1 MSETADLLAKT
12 QKQILDANSL
22 NELSDLQLVIFSKKD
37 GAMNELIV
45 KISQLPSEDRA
56 TFGKEINEAKTQI
69 LAMLEARKN
78 ELFQNEEEEIF
89 DVTLPLEIAQ
99 VQSLAQASLHPLTQT
114 IREIE
119 DIFSHLGFLRR
130 RYRETDTDYYAFE
143 ALNMPEG
150 HPARDE
156 WETFYLTNPNQVITP
171 HTSNGQIHEMELG
184 DLPIRM
190 INISRCGRRQEDTTH
205 CRTFYQFEG
214 LLIDENV
221 SITDLKGVLTYFVH
235 SFFGK
240 DREFRLRPYN
250 FRFTEPSF
258 EIDITCGVCS
268 GNGCNTCKE
277 GWMELGGAG
286 MVHPNVVKAG
296 KLDSKIYNGFAF
308 GWGVERVFAMRNI
321 SEALPDIRI
330 LYQSDL
336 RFLKGEP

>member
-1 MSETADLLAKT
+1 MMSDTADLLANTK
-12 QKQILDANSL
+12 KQIQEVNSL
-22 NELSDLQLVIFSKKD
+22 GELNDLQLVIFSKKD
-37 GAMNELIV
+37 GVLNDLIV
-45 KISQLPSEDRA
+45 KISQLDSKDRSKL
-56 TFGKEINEAKTQI
+56 GKEINEAKSTI
-69 LAMLEARKN
+69 LAGIENRKH
-78 ELFQNEEEEIF
+78 ELFAKEEEELF
-89 DVTLPLEIAQ
+89 DVTLPSEIAPT
-99 VQSLAQASLHPLTQT
+99 VDLGKASLHPLTET

-119 DIFSHLGFLRR
+119 DTFSHLGFIRR

-143 ALNMPEG
+143 ALNMPQD

-156 WETFYLTNPNQVITP
+156 WETFYLTNSRQVITP

-184 DLPIRM
+184 KLPIRM

-221 SITDLKGVLTYFVH
+221 SISDLKGVLTYFVH

-240 DREFRLRPYN
+240 NRQFRLRPYN

-268 GNGCNTCKE
+268 GNGCKTCKE

-286 MVHPNVVKAG
+286 MVHPNVLRAG
-296 KLDSKIYNGFAF
+296 KINPTKSNGFAF
-308 GWGVERVFAMRNI
+308 GWGVERVFAMRNL
-321 SEALPDIRI
+321 SQALPDIRI
-330 LYQSDL
+330 LYQNDL
-336 RFLKGEP
+336 RFLKG